1 MICLA
6 IASTF
11 GRLSDAE
18 DDSEVQYFFLCES
31 DSDPSNSYWRGYRY
45 LFEVMIFVFF
55 RVSKRRENT

>member
-31 DSDPSNSYWRGYRY
+31 DSDPSNSY
-45 LFEVMIFVFF
+45 
-55 RVSKRRENT
+55 